1 MESDLTP
8 ERPRIGVVVGEGH
21 PMRRGLLRFVLEGEG
36 FTVLADVSTAVELVQ
51 ALAVHHPDVVVLD
64 DGVGPTAV
72 VLTRE
77 MRPDAKIVLVWPPD
91 LVSIR
96 GDATVDPTQV
106 LRELGPAVERACG
119 VPANEPAG
127 ATVRTMTD
135 RAARPSR
142 HVHPSTGLADVL
154 PGPGVARARPQQD
167 EPVIV
172 DREPAPILILPVSPV
187 VERDPHT

>member
-1 MESDLTP
+1 MERDLTP
-8 ERPRIGVVVGEGH
+8 ERPRIAVVVGEGH

-36 FTVLADVSTAVELVQ
+36 FVVLADVSTAVELVQ

-91 LVSIR
+91 LAPIR

-119 VPANEPAG
+119 VPTIEPAT
-127 ATVRTMTD
+127 ATVRSMTD
-135 RAARPSR
+135 RAARPAR
-142 HVHPSTGLADVL
+142 HMHPSTGMAEIL
-154 PGPGVARARPQQD
+154 PGPGVARRTHDD
-167 EPVIV
+167 EVIIV
-172 DREPAPILILPVSPV
+172 DREPAPILILPVSPI
-187 VERDPHT
+187 VERDPQT

>member
-1 MESDLTP
+1 MERDVTP
-8 ERPRIGVVVGEGH
+8 EGPRISVVVGEGH

-36 FTVLADVSTAVELVQ
+36 FAVLADVSTAVELVQ

-72 VLTRE
+72 VVTRE

-91 LVSIR
+91 LTPIR

-119 VPANEPAG
+119 VPAVEPAR
-127 ATVRTMTD
+127 ATVRSMMD
-135 RAARPSR
+135 RTARTSR
-142 HVHPSTGLADVL
+142 PGHPNTGMAEVL
-154 PGPGVARARPQQD
+154 PGPGIARAHTPD
-167 EPVIV
+167 DGATIV
-172 DREPAPILILPVSPV
+172 DAEPAPILILPVSPI
-187 VERDPHT
+187 VERDPQT

>member
-1 MESDLTP
+1 
-8 ERPRIGVVVGEGH
+8 
-21 PMRRGLLRFVLEGEG
+21 MRRGLLRFVLEGEG

-72 VLTRE
+72 VLTHE

-91 LVSIR
+91 LAPIR

-106 LRELGPAVERACG
+106 LRELGPAVERALG
-119 VPANEPAG
+119 VAEMTDPVT
-127 ATVRTMTD
+127 ATVSTMTS
-135 RAARPSR
+135 RPARPSR
-142 HVHPSTGLADVL
+142 HAHPSAGLAVVL
-154 PGPGVARARPQQD
+154 PGPGVARTRPLD
-167 EPVIV
+167 DDVTIV

-187 VERDPHT
+187 VERDPQP